1 MHHALVRAAAAVAL
15 FAISTSSHA
24 IFRAYLASDGN
35 DANPCTVQLPCR
47 LLPAAIAAVDNAGEI
62 WMLDS
67 ANFNSGPVAVNKSV
81 TILAIPGAV
90 GSVVA
95 LGGNAINIDTAGV
108 SITLRN
114 ITIRPF
120 PGNTSATG
128 ILVSQAGKLVLE
140 QCQINGFSGGYG
152 LRVSQADTDIVIKG
166 SKIGDNSIGGAFD
179 GAKVAIDDT
188 IISGN
193 GTGIYAQ
200 ATVNSTLTDV
210 ALTRFVLAHN
220 TYGIVLSTSA
230 SLSAPFVRVVVAD
243 SLLMG
248 HGNTAV
254 HVTAGLS
261 TTNPQVDVIVK
272 NSVLSQ
278 NFIALRAENTGARI
292 VLTGNTITRNTSAY
306 TILNGGIVQT
316 AGNNAIV
323 NNSGQTGSLTSF
335 ALQ

>member
-1 MHHALVRAAAAVAL
+1 MNLLARLVLVLAVLACTPSQAQL
-15 FAISTSSHA
+15 
-24 IFRAYLASDGN
+24 FRAYIASDGN
-35 DANPCTVQLPCR
+35 DANPCTIQLPCR
-47 LLPAAIAAVDNAGEI
+47 LLPAALNAVANAGEI

-67 ANFNSGPVAVNKSV
+67 ANFNTGPVAVTKSV

-95 LGGNAINIDTAGV
+95 LGGNAINIATAGV
-108 SITLRN
+108 SVTLRN
-114 ITIRPF
+114 ITITPF
-120 PGNTSATG
+120 PGNASATG
-128 ILVSQAGKLVLE
+128 IFVSQANKLVLE
-140 QCQINGFSGGYG
+140 QCQINNFSESGHG

-166 SKIGDNSIGGAFD
+166 SKIGNNNIGGRFE

-188 IISGN
+188 IIEGN
-193 GTGIYAQ
+193 NYGIYAA
-200 ATVNSTLTDV
+200 ATVDSTLTDV
-210 ALTRFVLAHN
+210 ALTRVVLAHN
-220 TYGIVLSTSA
+220 TNGILLSTSA

-272 NSVLSQ
+272 NSVVSQ
-278 NFIALRAENTGARI
+278 NFVALRAENTGARI